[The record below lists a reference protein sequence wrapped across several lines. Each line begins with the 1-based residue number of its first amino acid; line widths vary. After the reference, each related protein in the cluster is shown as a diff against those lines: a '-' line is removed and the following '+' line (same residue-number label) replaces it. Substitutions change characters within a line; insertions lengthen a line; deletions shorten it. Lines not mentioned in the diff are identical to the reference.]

1 MPGEV
6 TRLGFRL
13 DPQFLDLFRI
23 DDPQGLVGAEFP
35 VTWGEHE
42 ARGKVIGVHIGPDA
56 AERGVL
62 VTMEVSAAADFPAF
76 LKY

>member
-13 DPQFLDLFRI
+13 DPRFFELFRI
-23 DDPQGLVGAEFP
+23 GDARSLVGAEFP

-42 ARGKVIGVHIGPDA
+42 AQGRVIGVDTGTGEGI
-56 AERGVL
+56 L
-62 VTMEVSAAADFPAF
+62 VTMEVSAASETDFPAF
-76 LKY
+76 LAC